1 MAPEWRSYNRSVS
14 VPHLDRPICEPVAL
28 RAGAR
33 LRVRR
38 VVEGAGAG
46 ATSPFPHYHDVCEL
60 VLFGRVRGALI
71 ADGVR
76 YRLAPGCAVF
86 LPSLRQHDFALDPG
100 PRDWTLVQ
108 LDPDMCAALAA
119 GAGGTPLRD
128 VLCVRPREV
137 TAARIAL
144 LREWLLEAGEDA
156 PAAASLAELLLRA
169 VMDEPRV
176 RGRAEGRGSDALRRL
191 RPAIERLRQDPA
203 HAPSAEQAAALCA
216 LSPAYFS
223 RRFHQQ
229 LGMAWSEYVR
239 THRLHLASQLL
250 LESDRSAAA
259 IAAGL
264 GFSTP
269 SHFGDLFQRRFGLTP
284 SAYRRAG
291 RR

>member
-1 MAPEWRSYNRSVS
+1 MS

-28 RAGAR
+28 HAGAR

-38 VVEGAGAG
+38 VEEGAGAG
-46 ATSPFPHYHDVCEL
+46 ETSPFPHYHDVCEL

-76 YRLAPGCAVF
+76 YPLASGCAVF
-86 LPSLRQHDFALDPG
+86 LPSLRQHDFALAPG

-108 LDPDMCAALAA
+108 IDADMCTALAA
-119 GAGGTPLRD
+119 GTGGEALRG
-128 VLCVRPREV
+128 VLCVRPRG
-137 TAARIAL
+137 TAAARIAL
-144 LREWLLEAGEDA
+144 LREWLLEAGEEA
-156 PAAASLAELLLRA
+156 PAAAPLAELLLRA
-169 VMDEPRV
+169 VAEAPWV
-176 RGRAEGRGSDALRRL
+176 RGRTEGPGTDALRRL

-223 RRFHQQ
+223 RRFHRQ

-250 LESDRSAAA
+250 LETDRSAAA
-259 IAAGL
+259 IATEL

-269 SHFGDLFQRRFGLTP
+269 SHFGELFQRRFGMP
-284 SAYRRAG
+284 PKAYRRAG

>member
-1 MAPEWRSYNRSVS
+1 MS
-14 VPHLDRPICEPVAL
+14 VPYLDRPICEPATL
-28 RAGAR
+28 RPGAR

-38 VVEGAGAG
+38 VAEGDGAG
-46 ATSPFPHYHDVCEL
+46 ATAPFPHYHDVCEL
-60 VLFGRVRGALI
+60 VLFGHVHGALI

-108 LDPDMCAALAA
+108 LDADLCAALAA
-119 GAGGTPLRD
+119 GADGSPLRD
-128 VLCVRPREV
+128 VLCVRPRD
-137 TAARIAL
+137 AAAVRIAL
-144 LREWLLEAGEDA
+144 LRDWLLEAGEDA

-169 VMDEPRV
+169 MLDAPRV
-176 RGRAEGRGSDALRRL
+176 RGHAEGPGNDALRRL

-203 HAPSAEQAAALCA
+203 HAPSAERAAALCA

-250 LESDRSAAA
+250 LETDRSAAA
-259 IAAGL
+259 IAAAL

-269 SHFGDLFQRRFGLTP
+269 SHFGELFQRRFGMTP

-291 RR
+291 RRRALARRP